1 MAHTR
6 ILLIDDSSLV
16 RDLLTRSLSAQAE
29 EQGLRVLGTA
39 TNGRDGLEK
48 LLQLKPDVVITD
60 MDMPVMNGLE
70 FIRQAMAMLPTP
82 IIVLSSWTQNDKN
95 ITLQALEAGAVDFI
109 PKPSAMSPNGFD
121 DTLQRL
127 VVKIKA
133 AARASG
139 LVAAPKRSQSPNEAS
154 PNEARQQ
161 TPLLHVSAEQ
171 RRLAANAQT
180 KTDERR
186 QREARTY
193 EATLSEAKS
202 SEVYEIPSGQ
212 TVVGV
217 GEIAASNRRGAII
230 KTFALGS
237 CVALTLFSPT
247 FDIAAM
253 AHIALSSSATDPEK
267 AKVLPGYFA
276 DTALPTLINEMR
288 AAGYKKPVSQLIAK
302 IAGGAQTSADQNNFF
317 KIGEKNVA
325 AVANLLKTFGI
336 ALVASD
342 TGSAHS
348 RTVFLQVGSALVHLS
363 SPDKPSWTI

>member
-16 RDLLTRSLSAQAE
+16 RNLLTRSLSAQAE

-121 DTLQRL
+121 GTLQRL
-127 VVKIKA
+127 IVKIKA

-139 LVAAPKRSQSPNEAS
+139 LAAATKRAQSPNEAS
-154 PNEARQQ
+154 PNE
-161 TPLLHVSAEQ
+161 TPLFHVSAEQ

-253 AHIALSSSATDPEK
+253 AHIALPSSATDAEK

-348 RTVFLQVGSALVHLS
+348 RTVFLQVGSNLLHLS